1 MGRQVSF
8 LSAAAGRGAVIDVR
22 RAILLLPFALAA
34 CDEPPPVAT
43 LTETPSQFVGTWE
56 ASLADCEVGGGPSHV
71 KVAAKEL
78 VFPDS
83 RLEVTGALPDG
94 DAAVRVDGHLKTS
107 LGEADSSIRLELLD
121 SGQTLTVVNGAGII
135 PRVKCP

>member
-1 MGRQVSF
+1 M
-8 LSAAAGRGAVIDVR
+8 R
-22 RAILLLPFALAA
+22 RTILLFPLVLAA

-43 LTETPSQFVGTWE
+43 LTETPPQFVGTWE
-56 ASLADCEVGGGPSHV
+56 ASLADCEAGGGPSHV
-71 KVAAKEL
+71 KVAANEL

-94 DAAVRVDGHLKTS
+94 ESAVRVDGHLKTS
-107 LGEADSSIRLELLD
+107 LGEADSSIRLELSD
-121 SGQTLTVVNGAGII
+121 GGRTLTVVNGAAIV